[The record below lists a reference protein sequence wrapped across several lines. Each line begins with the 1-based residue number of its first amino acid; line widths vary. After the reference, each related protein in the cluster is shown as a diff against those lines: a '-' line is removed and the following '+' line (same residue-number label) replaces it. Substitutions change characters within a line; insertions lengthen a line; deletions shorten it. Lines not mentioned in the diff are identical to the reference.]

1 MGCAATIEIAQP
13 AERCSAPAL
22 LLGRYEESARADEL
36 TMFAEANPAR
46 LPLALLNSEYQS
58 WEWPLTSATDSLMRW
73 FPSESV
79 FFTPRTIALRLQN
92 GDCIRNTLIVVV
104 AHRDGHV
111 LAVTTAMLLVSRWCI
126 RSRQN
131 QVLSSFLIA
140 LQCAPN
146 FCAVVLTKENVATKE
161 NVPAKALVVDLDPP
175 NRATS
180 THCHWWFH
188 YSRAWHVY
196 SALNDWLSKVWVAFR
211 WKSAVS
217 RIS

>member
-1 MGCAATIEIAQP
+1 MAIDKRNGLTD
-13 AERCSAPAL
+13 AL
-22 LLGRYEESARADEL
+22 VSIRKRFL
-36 TMFAEANPAR
+36 
-46 LPLALLNSEYQS
+46 
-58 WEWPLTSATDSLMRW
+58 
-73 FPSESV
+73 
-79 FFTPRTIALRLQN
+79 TPRTIALRLQN
-92 GDCIRNTLIVVV
+92 GDCIRNTLMVVV
-104 AHRDGHV
+104 AHRDEHV

-196 SALNDWLSKVWVAFR
+196 SALNDWLFKVWVAFR